1 MMGEGGGVWKGE
13 DRAFLVPLMDEDKV
27 QWEKRKPH
35 RLLCIYIFTL
45 NKNKK
50 YI

>member
-1 MMGEGGGVWKGE
+1 MGEGGWKGE
-13 DRAFLVPLMDEDKV
+13 DRVFFVPLMDEEKV

-35 RLLCIYIFTL
+35 RLLGIYIFTL